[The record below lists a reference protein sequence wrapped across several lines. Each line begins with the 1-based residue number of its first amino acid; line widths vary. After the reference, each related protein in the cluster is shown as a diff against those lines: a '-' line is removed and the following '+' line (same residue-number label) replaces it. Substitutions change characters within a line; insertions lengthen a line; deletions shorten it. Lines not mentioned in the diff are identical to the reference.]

1 MMSDKPYLSLMG
13 SILWA
18 VVMTRPDCAY
28 YASFLCQFMAD
39 PTVECWHAAIALL
52 SYMYNSR
59 NLGLLYKRCGQ
70 VCITLY
76 SDSSYGSVPKPAY
89 GYVVFGNGTPLSWA
103 SKKEKIVPQSSSE
116 AETYALNAGCKTL
129 MFVKNMLAVLGMTVE
144 LRIQTHTDND
154 ATRLTAINP
163 GTTARTKHYHIW
175 MAYVREL
182 YLDLI
187 IAVNW
192 VPTKEQIADLL
203 TKPLD
208 KTMFLSLH
216 TLLMTGSNEVP

>member
-1 MMSDKPYLSLMG
+1 
-13 SILWA
+13 
-18 VVMTRPDCAY
+18 
-28 YASFLCQFMAD
+28 
-39 PTVECWHAAIALL
+39 
-52 SYMYNSR
+52 
-59 NLGLLYKRCGQ
+59 
-70 VCITLY
+70 
-76 SDSSYGSVPKPAY
+76 
-89 GYVVFGNGTPLSWA
+89 
-103 SKKEKIVPQSSSE
+103 
-116 AETYALNAGCKTL
+116 

-144 LRIQTHTDND
+144 LPIQTHTDND
-154 ATRLTAINP
+154 ATRLTAISP

-208 KTMFLSLH
+208 KTTFLSLR